1 MKTSAKLSRIAAA
14 VALSV
19 GLSTTAMAQ
28 VTSSELNGQILA
40 PNGSPAVGTVIKVT
54 HVPTGAVKTV
64 TVNNGGTFSL
74 RGLRVGGPYTI
85 EIDSDEYADQ
95 TISDVYLELGES
107 ASIERSL
114 ENAAD
119 YENIVVTASQVSS
132 LSFGQ
137 VGPSASFDL
146 STLEQA
152 PAINRDITDIVR
164 IDPRIYVDEGGS
176 GGIQCVGKSPR
187 FNSLTVD
194 GVRMNDLFGL
204 NSNGYP
210 TERMPFSYDAIEGV
224 SVEIAPFDVIY
235 GGFSACNISA
245 VSKTGT
251 NEVHGT
257 AFYDYGSDSL
267 RGDSL
272 EGDDIRLGSYTEK
285 RYGFSVGAPLIEDTL
300 FIFAAYEKLEGANTF
315 DRGALGT
322 GAINEVSIT
331 QEQLAQIQSVSQSLY
346 NFDAGTTPLSMPN
359 EDEKLLVKLDW
370 NINDSHRFAFTYN
383 YNDGNNFTESDGDSN
398 EFELSSHLYE
408 RGAELESFVGV
419 LYSDWTDKFSTEIRI
434 SRTELDNL
442 QRSMYGNGSPG
453 DNDFGEIKI
462 LFDMETEDEADD
474 LTVYL
479 GSDDSRQ
486 SNQLD
491 WEALSLMF
499 RGNYYFDNGHTLTFG
514 YESDKLDIYNLFV
527 QHSETSIEFESLEDF
542 VNGTNAEIEYGYAYS
557 GNLADRA
564 AEWGYTAHSTYAQD
578 EFYLTD
584 DLKVVAGLRYDWI
597 TTSDKPVENA
607 EFLAENNYSNTANLD
622 GISLLQPRIG
632 LNYTLS
638 DDTELRGGI
647 GLFSG
652 GNPNVW
658 MTNNYQNTN
667 VTGGEVDNT
676 YADLFDGSITW
687 VNTEDGVTAGPG
699 YSVPSD
705 LDEAMSSG
713 AGSNYESNNLDPD
726 FEMPSEWKISAG
738 MTHINEED
746 YVFNLDLLVSVTQD
760 QAMIKYLG
768 IEEVGISDEG
778 YVQYERNGYG
788 SLELTNSDEKSVSYS
803 LTATMNKS
811 WDNGISVVTGYNYS
825 HAEDVQPM
833 TSSVAFSNYNYRA
846 FTNPNEDVSSLSDW
860 NIEHRFTLDLRYT
873 TSFFDGL
880 DTTFSAFAVA
890 QSGRPY
896 SLVYGQGTGNS
907 KFGYTPYLDS
917 ENGSVL
923 PIGTERNDESSPW
936 WTKVD
941 IAVRQDIPAF
951 HADHTAQVSFVIDNF
966 TNMLN
971 DDWGILEEAS
981 YNTVIVGSTN
991 GTPRQGDAS
1000 LWEMRVGVNYRF

>member
-1 MKTSAKLSRIAAA
+1 MRTSAKFSRIAAA
-14 VALSV
+14 VALSI
-19 GLSTTAMAQ
+19 GLSSTAMAQ
-28 VTSSELNGQILA
+28 VTSSELNGKIMGPQG
-40 PNGSPAVGTVIKVT
+40 NPAAGTVVTVT

-64 TVNNGGTFSL
+64 TVNSGGTFSL
-74 RGLRVGGPYTI
+74 RGLRVGGPYTVV
-85 EIDSDEYADQ
+85 IDSDEFADQ
-95 TISDVYLELGES
+95 TINDVYLELGES
-107 ASIERSL
+107 ASIERML
-114 ENAAD
+114 EPAAQ
-119 YENIVVTASQVSS
+119 YENIVVTGSQVSS

-137 VGPSASFDL
+137 TGPVASFDL
-146 STLEQA
+146 STLQEA

-176 GGIQCVGKSPR
+176 NGIQCAGKSPR

-210 TERMPFSYDAIEGV
+210 TERMPFSFDAIAGV

-251 NEVHGT
+251 NEVHGS
-257 AFYDYGSDSL
+257 AFYDFGSDSL

-272 EGDDIRLGSYTEK
+272 EGDDITLGGYTEK
-285 RYGFSVGAPLIEDTL
+285 RYGFTVGAPLIKDKL

-315 DRGALGT
+315 DRGAIGS
-322 GAINEVSIT
+322 GAINEVALS
-331 QEQLAQIQSVSQSLY
+331 QEQLETIQSVSQSLY
-346 NFDAGTTPLSMPN
+346 NFDAGSVPSSMAN
-359 EDEKLLVKLDW
+359 EDEKLLIKLDW
-370 NINDSHRFAFTYN
+370 NINDQHRFAFTYN
-383 YNDGNNFTESDGDSN
+383 YNDGNNFAESDGDAD

-408 RGAELESFVGV
+408 RGAELQTFVGV
-419 LYSDWTDKFSTEIRI
+419 LYSDWTDKFSTEIRV

-442 QRSMYGNGSPG
+442 QRSMYGNGTPG

-462 LFDMETEDEADD
+462 ELGNETEDNADD
-474 LTVYL
+474 LVVYL

-491 WEALSLMF
+491 WEAMSLMF

-514 YESDKLDIYNLFV
+514 YENDDLDIYNLFV
-527 QHSETSIEFESLEDF
+527 QHSETSITFESLEDF
-542 VNGTNAEIEYGYAYS
+542 ENGTNAEIEYGYAYS
-557 GNLADRA
+557 GNLLDRA
-564 AEWGYTAHSTYAQD
+564 AEWGFKSHSVYAQD

-597 TTSDKPVENA
+597 TTSDRPVENT
-607 EFLAENNYSNTANLD
+607 EFTDSYGYSNTANLD
-622 GISLLQPRIG
+622 GIDLLQPRIG

-638 DDTELRGGI
+638 DSTELRGGV

-667 VTGGEVDNT
+667 VTGGEVEGN

-705 LDEAMSSG
+705 LDAAMD
-713 AGSNYESNNLDPD
+713 AGEGDNFESNNLDPD

-738 MTHINEED
+738 MTHITDED
-746 YVFNLDLLVSVTQD
+746 YIFNLDLLVSITQD
-760 QAMIKYLG
+760 QAMIKYKG
-768 IEEVGISDEG
+768 IEAVGLTEEG
-778 YVQYERNGYG
+778 YIDYDRNGYG
-788 SLELTNSDEKSVSYS
+788 SLELTNSDETSTSYS
-803 LTATMNKS
+803 LTATMNKA
-811 WDNGISVVTGYNYS
+811 WDNGISVVAGYNYS

-833 TSSVAFSNYNYRA
+833 TSSVAFSNYQYRA
-846 FTNPNEDVSSLSDW
+846 FTNPNEDISSLSDW
-860 NIEHRFTLDLRYT
+860 NIAHRFTLDFRYT
-873 TSFFDGL
+873 TELIDGY

-896 SLVYGQGTGNS
+896 SLVYSRNEGNDI
-907 KFGYTPYLDS
+907 FGFTPYLDS
-917 ENGSVL
+917 GSVL
-923 PIGTERNDESSPW
+923 PIGVERNDEESPW

-941 IAVRQDIPAF
+941 IAVRQDVPAF
-951 HADHTAQVSFVIDNF
+951 HKDHSAQVFFVIDNF

-981 YNTVIVGSTN
+981 FNTVTIGSSN
-991 GTPRQGDAS
+991 PTPRQGDAS
-1000 LWEMRVGVNYRF
+1000 LWEMRIGINYRF

>member
-95 TISDVYLELGES
+95 TISDVYLELGEL

-907 KFGYTPYLDS
+907 KFGYTPYLGS

>member
-54 HVPTGAVKTV
+54 HLPTGAVKTV

-74 RGLRVGGPYTI
+74 HGLRVGGPYTI

-907 KFGYTPYLDS
+907 KFGYTPYLGS

>member
-1 MKTSAKLSRIAAA
+1 MYSSAKLSRIAAA
-14 VALSV
+14 VALTV
-19 GLSTTAMAQ
+19 GMSTTAMAQ
-28 VTSSELNGQILA
+28 VTSSDLNGQIFG
-40 PNGSPAVGTVIKVT
+40 PNGNPAPGTVVKVT

-64 TVNNGGTFSL
+64 TVNSAGTFNM
-74 RGLRVGGPYTI
+74 RGLRVGGPYTV
-85 EIDSDEYADQ
+85 EIDSDKYADQ
-95 TISDVYLELGES
+95 TIGDIYLELGE
-107 ASIERSL
+107 AATIQRTLQDE
-114 ENAAD
+114 AD
-119 YENIVVTASQVSS
+119 YENIVVTASQVGS
-132 LSFGQ
+132 LAFGQ
-137 VGPSASFDL
+137 TGPSANFDL
-146 STLEQA
+146 ATLQQA

-164 IDPRIYVDEGGS
+164 IDPRIYVNEGGS

-251 NEVHGT
+251 NEVHGS

-272 EGDDIRLGSYTEK
+272 EGDDVNLGSYTEK
-285 RYGFSVGAPLIEDTL
+285 RYGFTFGAPLIKDKL

-315 DRGALGT
+315 DRGAIGS
-322 GAINEVSIT
+322 GAINEVALT

-346 NFDAGTTPLSMPN
+346 NFDAGSTPLSIPN

-370 NINDSHRFAFTYN
+370 NINESHRFAFTYN
-383 YNDGNNFTESDGDSN
+383 YNDGNNFSESDGDAD

-419 LYSDWTDKFSTEIRI
+419 LYSDWTDKFSTEIRV

-442 QRSMYGNGSPG
+442 QRSMYGDGNPG
-453 DNDFGEIKI
+453 GNDFGEIKI
-462 LFDMETEDEADD
+462 ELGNETPDDSSDD
-474 LTVYL
+474 LTVFL

-486 SNQLD
+486 ANDLD
-491 WEALSLMF
+491 WEGVSLMF
-499 RGNYYFDNGHTLTFG
+499 RGNYYFDNGHALTFG

-527 QHSETSIEFESLEDF
+527 QHSETSILFESLDDF
-542 VNGTNAEIEYGYAYS
+542 VNGTNAEIEYGHAYS
-557 GNLADRA
+557 GNLLDRA
-564 AEWGYTAHSTYAQD
+564 AEWGFTSHSTYAQD

-607 EFLAENNYSNTANLD
+607 EFVAENGYSNTANLD

-638 DDTELRGGI
+638 DSTELRGGV

-667 VTGGEVDNT
+667 VVGGEVDGF
-676 YADLFDGSITW
+676 YADLFDGSINW

-705 LDEAMSSG
+705 LDDAMTSG
-713 AGSNYESNNLDPD
+713 TGSNFESNNLDPD

-738 MTHINEED
+738 MTHITDDD
-746 YVFNLDLLVSVTQD
+746 YVFNFDLLVSVTQN
-760 QAMIKYLG
+760 QAMIKYVG
-768 IEEVGISDEG
+768 IEAVGTTDAG
-778 YVQYERNGYG
+778 YTDYDSVGYG
-788 SLELTNSDEKSVSYS
+788 SLELTNSDEDSVSYS

-811 WDNGISVVTGYNYS
+811 WDNGISLTGGYSYN

-833 TSSVAFSNYNYRA
+833 TSSVAFSNFQYRA
-846 FTNPNEDVSSLSDW
+846 FTDPNEEVSSLSDW
-860 NIEHRFTLDLRYT
+860 NIEHRLTADLRYST
-873 TSFFDGL
+873 ELIDGYK
-880 DTTFSAFAVA
+880 TVFSAYAVA

-896 SLVYGQGTGNS
+896 SLTISGNS
-907 KFGYTPYLDS
+907 AYNYTPYLDG
-917 ENGSVL
+917 NNVL
-923 PIGTERNDESSPW
+923 PIGAERNDETSPW
-936 WTKVD
+936 WVKMDV
-941 IAVRQDIPAF
+941 AVRQDIPAF
-951 HADHTAQVSFVIDNF
+951 HEDHSAQVSFIIDNF
-966 TNMLN
+966 TNFLN
-971 DDWGILEEAS
+971 DDWGILEEVN
-981 YNTVIVGSTN
+981 YNTASLGSSS
-991 GTPRQGDAS
+991 PESRQGDAS
-1000 LWEMRVGVNYRF
+1000 LWEMRVAVNYRF

>member
-74 RGLRVGGPYTI
+74 HGLRVGGPYTI

-907 KFGYTPYLDS
+907 KFGYTPYLGG

>member
-54 HVPTGAVKTV
+54 HLPTGAVKTV

-95 TISDVYLELGES
+95 TISDVYLELGEL

-907 KFGYTPYLDS
+907 KFGYTPYLGS

>member
-54 HVPTGAVKTV
+54 HLPTGAVKTV

-95 TISDVYLELGES
+95 TISDVYLELGEL

-146 STLEQA
+146 ATLQQA

-164 IDPRIYVDEGGS
+164 IDPRIYVDEADS
-176 GGIQCVGKSPR
+176 NGIQCVGKSPR

-210 TERMPFSYDAIEGV
+210 TERMPFSFDAIEGV

-907 KFGYTPYLDS
+907 KFGYTPYLGS